1 MNILYVSHETQLNGA
16 PKSLLEFVTKICD
29 KGIRPIVIV
38 PCKGKLKTELDKRGI
53 DTRVIVFRQCIY
65 KEEYN
70 LFDYWFVNLKAV
82 ISIMRLIRKEH
93 IDIVHTNTLAVDV
106 GAIAAYILHIPHVWH
121 FREYLQEDFAYK
133 VICPFLMK
141 WLVKKS
147 RCCIAI
153 SEGIKKKYKEKYGVS
168 IVKLYNGIES
178 SAYYSPLDL
187 NISDNKRENMLI
199 AGTILEGKGQWDAIR
214 AVEELIGRG
223 IYVHLCIVG
232 NGSPEYVNRLKK
244 YVRKRDLS
252 KFIEFKPFT
261 NNLQEL
267 RIQSDIILVCSRME
281 AFGRVTAE
289 AMMSG
294 KIVIGSN
301 SGGTLE
307 LIGKSEERGY
317 LYTYGNP
324 IELADKVQYILE
336 HEKEV
341 YEKQLLAQNFILK
354 LTDINKYASKLVCI
368 YKKII

>member
-1 MNILYVSHETQLNGA
+1 MNILYVSHDVQLNGA
-16 PKSLLEFVTKICD
+16 PKSLLELVTRICD
-29 KGIRPIVIV
+29 KGVHPIVIV
-38 PCKGKLKTELDKRGI
+38 PCKGNLKGELDKRGI
-53 DTRVIVFRQCIY
+53 DTRIIEYRQCVY
-65 KEEYN
+65 EENYN
-70 LFDYWFVNLKAV
+70 LIDYWSVNLKAV
-82 ISIMRLIRKEH
+82 ISIMKLIREEN
-93 IDIVHTNTLAVDV
+93 INIVHSNSLAVNV
-106 GAIAAYILHIPHVWH
+106 GAIAANILHIPHVWH

-153 SEGIKKKYKEKYGVS
+153 SEGIKRKYSDKYGGN
-168 IVKLYNGIES
+168 IVKLYNGMES
-178 SAYYSPLDL
+178 SLYFNPIQP
-187 NISDNKRENMLI
+187 NIGKYKEKKLLI
-199 AGTILEGKGQWDAIR
+199 AGTIQEGKGQWDAIR
-214 AVEELIGRG
+214 AAEELIGRG
-223 IYVHLCIVG
+223 VDVHLCIVG

-244 YVRKRDLS
+244 YVKKRDLS

-267 RIQSDIILVCSRME
+267 RMQSDLILVCSRME

-324 IELADKVQYILE
+324 IELADKIQYILE

-341 YEKQLLAQNFILK
+341 YEKEILAQNFVLK